1 MVNSWLNMIQ
11 QCSRV
16 AKKASGILACIRN
29 SVASRSSE
37 MIVSLCLALVRLH
50 LKFYVHLWVPHYKKY
65 IEVLEC
71 VQRRTRKLVRRL
83 EHESSERWLREL
95 GLFGLE
101 KRRLR
106 EALIAPYNSL
116 KGGCIEVD
124 ISLFSQTS
132 DRTRGNGLNSCQGR
146 FRLNIR
152 KNFFTE
158 GVVKY

>member
-65 IEVLEC
+65 IEVLNGEC
-71 VQRRTRKLVRRL
+71 PETDSGAVKGL
-83 EHESSERWLREL
+83 EHRCDGEWLWEL
-95 GLFGLE
+95 GWVSPE
-101 KRRLR
+101 KRR
-106 EALIAPYNSL
+106 S
-116 KGGCIEVD
+116 
-124 ISLFSQTS
+124 
-132 DRTRGNGLNSCQGR
+132 QGR
-146 FRLNIR
+146 PHCSLELPERRL
-152 KNFFTE
+152 
-158 GVVKY
+158 